1 MVCFVISFFLLLS
14 YFSFDSFS
22 VRYEVMLSC
31 WHRDPSQRPGFGEL
45 GQSLKA
51 LLSDLPP
58 LKASRESH
66 YINLGLEK
74 ASGHRDS
81 TEALETERCNQH
93 AAVGGSVSL
102 DEEGLLLCNECLC
115 DPH

>member
-1 MVCFVISFFLLLS
+1 MARVVFKLQIWKMIQSCGAFCDFFFS
-14 YFSFDSFS
+14 FSFDSFS

-58 LKASRESH
+58 LEASRESH
-66 YINLGLEK
+66 YISLGLEK

-81 TEALETERCNQH
+81 TEALETE
-93 AAVGGSVSL
+93 A
-102 DEEGLLLCNECLC
+102 
-115 DPH
+115 